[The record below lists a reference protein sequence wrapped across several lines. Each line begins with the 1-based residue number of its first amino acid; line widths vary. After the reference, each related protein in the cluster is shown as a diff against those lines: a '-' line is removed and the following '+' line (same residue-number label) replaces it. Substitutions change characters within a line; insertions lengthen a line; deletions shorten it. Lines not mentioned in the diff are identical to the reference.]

1 MKLSGASWRAFLLR
15 TALLMVLGAPTA
27 ALAQNVGTITG
38 SVVDAQG
45 LAVPGVSVSATSRVS
60 SISQTTISDQQGRY
74 TLSNVPFGTY
84 VLEAMLPGFAAAQQV
99 IDVRSTVPIT
109 KQISMALGAITE
121 SVSVTAAALLE
132 SSTGSHVS
140 LGASAMEQL
149 PTATPSKQMSSVLLS
164 APGFIPSQNGRVHV
178 RGSHGQIQYVVD
190 GVPLADE
197 FSEAFANPLDPRYVK
212 SAEVMTAG
220 VPAEYGGKLAAVV
233 DITSRSGLDEPR
245 RAFGNASVQ
254 LGSFGSADG
263 GAVVGGR
270 IGQRVAYF
278 LSGGANRTSR
288 YLDTPTRA
296 NLHNSGAAQ
305 RMTAKLEMRPSD
317 KDLVRVVFSANGSG
331 FDVPNTPAAQALSV
345 DFNQTL
351 KDNSQTVTW
360 MRQLGDRA
368 TFDAIAYRRAA
379 TAVLD
384 GRTGVPI
391 AAEQDRS
398 LDHQGGSASISYV
411 SGAHRLKTGVQYD
424 RNPLREHFSMRGT
437 DLADETASRFD
448 PRAGGVPFVFDGR
461 AVAQNVG
468 AFVQDTVSP
477 TDDLHIQAGV
487 RWDRYRL
494 LVDETAVSP
503 RIGVAYHVR
512 RTDTALRASYNR
524 VFMPPFAENLLVSSS
539 AQTRALS
546 PNRDLGGG
554 VDVRPERQ
562 HAFEVGAQQA
572 LGAHARL
579 DVAYYRKNMRN
590 VADVDQFADTTVTF
604 PIAVAK
610 GVAQGI
616 ETRLDMPAWGGVSGY
631 VSLSRASILLTAPLT
646 GGAFLG
652 ALPEAGTQF
661 YADHDQ
667 RWQSQFGVAY
677 ERPNRRGYGSFSGR
691 YDSGIPFVIPND
703 FDAATFD
710 DPYALTLVNLDT
722 GRAKP
727 RVILNAL
734 AGSEVYRRANTRL
747 DLQVGVLNL
756 ANTPH
761 VLNFLSIFNGTHYG
775 PPRTWTARLRVSF

>member
-1 MKLSGASWRAFLLR
+1 MEFFGISGRPVILGLGLMMLLSTPLL
-15 TALLMVLGAPTA
+15 

-38 SVVDAQG
+38 SVVDPQG
-45 LAVPGVSVSATSRVS
+45 LALPGVSVTATSRVS
-60 SISQTTISDQQGRY
+60 SAIETAVSDQQGRY

-84 VLEAMLPGFAAAQQV
+84 VLAAVLPGFVTSEQV
-99 IDVRSTVPIT
+99 VEVRSTVPIT
-109 KQISMALGAITE
+109 RQLSMAVGGISET
-121 SVSVTAAALLE
+121 VSVTADALLE

-140 LGASAMEQL
+140 LGTAAMEQL
-149 PTATPSKQMSSVLLS
+149 PTATPSKQMSAVLLS

-190 GVPLADE
+190 GVPLTDE

-254 LGSFGSADG
+254 VGSYASADG

-278 LSGGANRTSR
+278 VSGGANRTNR
-288 YLDTPTRA
+288 YLDTPMRA

-305 RMTAKLEMRPSD
+305 RLTGKLEMRPSSS
-317 KDLVRVVFSANGSG
+317 DLVRVVFSANGSD
-331 FDVPNTPAAQALSV
+331 FAVPNTPLAQTLGV

-351 KDNSQTVTW
+351 RDNSQTVTW
-360 MRQLGDRA
+360 MRQLREHA

-384 GRTGVPI
+384 GRTGIPI

-411 SGAHRLKTGVQYD
+411 GGAHRLKTGVQYD

-437 DLADETASRFD
+437 DPTNATAARFD
-448 PRAGGVPFVFDGR
+448 PRAGGVPFVFDGN
-461 AVAQNVG
+461 AVAHNVG
-468 AFVQDTVSP
+468 AFVQDTFSP

-487 RWDRYRL
+487 RWDRYKL

-503 RIGVAYHVR
+503 RLGVAYHLHGTETV
-512 RTDTALRASYNR
+512 LRASYNR

-539 AQTRALS
+539 VQTRALS
-546 PNRDLGGG
+546 PNRDTGGG

-579 DVAYYRKNMRN
+579 DVAYYRKDMRN

-616 ETRLDMPAWGGVSGY
+616 ETRLDIPAYRGVSGY

-652 ALPEAGTQF
+652 ALPEAGTHF

-677 ERPNRRGYGSFSGR
+677 ERSNRRGYGSISGR
-691 YDSGIPFVIPND
+691 YDSGIPFVIPAD
-703 FDAATFD
+703 FDAATFE
-710 DPYALTLVNLDT
+710 DPYALTLVNLDN

-727 RVILNAL
+727 RVLLNAL
-734 AGSEVYRRANTRL
+734 AGSEIYRHSNTRL

-756 ANTPH
+756 SNTPH